1 MAGGCFPP
9 DCSSSGPSR
18 GDPDYPVC
26 ASPLEPV
33 PPVPHRL
40 VADVDPA
47 LEKQVLD
54 VPQAQRKTDIHH
66 DHQADNLW
74 RRIETAERT
83 GRLVPRF
90 ARHSPQLAAAQ
101 DPCRIALT
109 APPSAPSIGEQLW
122 EQSQEPKFY
131 QVKSREIGGQ
141 GGIRTHGKLSP
152 TTVFKTVALNHSATC
167 PRRADAASAS
177 LQKLQ
182 VWCYAYEEYPMEAQ
196 VIAAVVNTINL
207 YAIGVDT
214 RQWQLFDEVF
224 TADAVT
230 DFGGPAVFSGLSAI
244 KQLFETIH
252 APFDATQHA
261 TRGHHVRASGDIATC
276 LCYYHARFLR
286 DLPEGGNM
294 FESAGWYDDKLV
306 RTPQGWRIQHR
317 TCRALWSGGNPAVLQ
332 TTPDVHVESVFHAL
346 HFEAREGRLGHLAA
360 IAR

>member
-1 MAGGCFPP
+1 
-9 DCSSSGPSR
+9 
-18 GDPDYPVC
+18 
-26 ASPLEPV
+26 
-33 PPVPHRL
+33 
-40 VADVDPA
+40 
-47 LEKQVLD
+47 
-54 VPQAQRKTDIHH
+54 
-66 DHQADNLW
+66 
-74 RRIETAERT
+74 
-83 GRLVPRF
+83 
-90 ARHSPQLAAAQ
+90 
-101 DPCRIALT
+101 
-109 APPSAPSIGEQLW
+109 
-122 EQSQEPKFY
+122 
-131 QVKSREIGGQ
+131 
-141 GGIRTHGKLSP
+141 
-152 TTVFKTVALNHSATC
+152 
-167 PRRADAASAS
+167 
-177 LQKLQ
+177 
-182 VWCYAYEEYPMEAQ
+182 MEAQ

-332 TTPDVHVESVFHAL
+332 TTPDVHVDLYSTRCTSKRAKAGWDILPQSRDKASLRWPV
-346 HFEAREGRLGHLAA
+346 A
-360 IAR
+360 IPFNAGLCEIWLR